1 MKVLKQGTKTAVCHT
16 YLSKEQF
23 GFANHSWAVFS
34 IKKLD
39 KKTHIDSFPI
49 KVCKVFFSETM
60 R

>member
-1 MKVLKQGTKTAVCHT
+1 MKAEVKKLLA

-39 KKTHIDSFPI
+39 EKTHIDLLSIEVCQIFFP
-49 KVCKVFFSETM
+49 KTM
-60 R
+60 